1 MEQVDRSTIWPYDAQ
16 GEPREFFYS
25 RYAHPTG
32 AKAEARLG
40 ELEGGDALL
49 YASGMA
55 AETAIVLAFARP
67 GTTIALAQGAYFG
80 TAVLFQMLEHWGIA
94 FVEYDQTEPPPAD
107 ADIVWVEAPANPVLT
122 VPDWEA
128 LRAHPGL
135 VVCDS
140 TVSTPVYLRALD
152 QGADI
157 VTHSATKFLTGGHDA
172 LLGATITSDR
182 EHTEALLAVRGRAGL
197 TCAPDAAAALLTGLD
212 SLAGRMRRIT
222 ATATEIARRLG
233 EHPAVELVRY
243 PGYSGLISFDVA
255 DARAVE
261 TSTRLIVNATS
272 LGGANSTMESRH
284 RWEGDRIPL
293 GLLRLSIGL
302 DEVDDLW
309 ADLVQALDPA

>member
-16 GEPREFFYS
+16 GEPQEFFYS

-182 EHTEALLAVRGRAGL
+182 EHTEALLSVRGRAGL

-222 ATATEIARRLG
+222 ATATEIARRLD

-272 LGGANSTMESRH
+272 LGGVNSTMESRH